1 MNTLWIAFFMVIVLW
16 VIILGLYLNTTR
28 RQPDLRA
35 QMQALDER
43 LAGLEKDSGK
53 G

>member
-1 MNTLWIAFFMVIVLW
+1 MNTLWIAFILVVVLW

-28 RQPDLRA
+28 RQPDLRS
-35 QMQALDER
+35 QMQALDEQ

-53 G
+53 K